1 MKKRGLRKHGF
12 LWGAVFFF
20 ILIAL
25 VIQIAVLSYDFIIQK
40 TDNNFLIGV
49 LLLID
54 ILILSFI
61 CTTVD
66 GIRRKFMVGKPVE
79 KILKATDKIAKG
91 DFSARLQLD
100 HEYGKYTG
108 YDLIMENINTLAAEL
123 EKTEVLKTD
132 FISNVSHELK
142 TPLTVIQN
150 YSQLLQKEDLDEESR
165 QKYAKILSQAAKRF
179 SDLITNILKLNKL
192 ENQKIQPEYQRFDLT
207 ALVAECVVAY
217 EELLENKKIELVCD
231 LDGVT
236 AYSVPSLLELIW
248 NNLLSN
254 AAKFTNEG
262 GRVEITL
269 KKQGKNAVV
278 SVSDTGCGISP
289 ETGARIFEKFYQG
302 DTSHAQEGNGLGL
315 ALVKKVVDVLG
326 GEISVHSELGKGSCF
341 EVTLKEVCD
350 V

>member
-1 MKKRGLRKHGF
+1 MRKRGLRKHGF

-40 TDNNFLIGV
+40 TENNFLIGV

-54 ILILSFI
+54 ILILSFV

-66 GIRRKFMVGKPVE
+66 VIRRKFMVEKPVE

-91 DFSARLQLD
+91 DFSARLQPD

-108 YDLIMENINTLAAEL
+108 YDLIIENINTLAAEL

-165 QKYAKILSQAAKRF
+165 KKYAKILSQAAKRF

-231 LDGVT
+231 LDEVM

-302 DTSHAQEGNGLGL
+302 DTSHSQEGNGLGL

-326 GEISVHSELGKGSCF
+326 GEISVHSELGKGSRF
-341 EVTLKEVCD
+341 EVTLKDVCD

>member
-1 MKKRGLRKHGF
+1 MKKRGQRKYGF

-40 TDNNFLIGV
+40 TDNNFLIGI
-49 LLLID
+49 LLLVD
-54 ILILSFI
+54 VLVLSFL
-61 CTTVD
+61 CTTFEI
-66 GIRRKFMVGKPVE
+66 IRRKFMVEKPVE

-91 DFSARLQLD
+91 DFSVRLQPD

-108 YDLIMENINTLAAEL
+108 YDLIIENINTLAGEL

-142 TPLTVIQN
+142 TPLAVIQN
-150 YSQLLQKEDLDEESR
+150 YSQLLQKEDIDEESR
-165 QKYAKILSQAAKRF
+165 IKYAKILSQATKRF

-192 ENQKIQPEYQRFDLT
+192 ENQKIQPEHQRFDLT

-217 EELLENKKIELVCD
+217 EELLENKRIELVCN
-231 LDGVT
+231 LDEVT
-236 AYSVPSLLELIW
+236 AYSAPSLLELIW

-254 AAKFTNEG
+254 ALKFTDDG

-269 KKQGKNAVV
+269 KKQGKDAVV
-278 SVSDTGCGISP
+278 TVSDTGCGISP

-302 DTSHAQEGNGLGL
+302 DTSHSQEGNGLGL

-326 GEISVHSELGKGSCF
+326 GEISVHSELGKGSSF
-341 EVTLKEVCD
+341 TVVLKDVCD
-350 V
+350 E

>member
-1 MKKRGLRKHGF
+1 MKRQGGRKHGF

-54 ILILSFI
+54 ILILSFV

-66 GIRRKFMVGKPVE
+66 VIRRKFMVEKPVE

-91 DFSARLQLD
+91 DFSVRLQPD

-142 TPLTVIQN
+142 TPLAVIQN

-179 SDLITNILKLNKL
+179 SDLITNILKINKL
-192 ENQKIQPEYQRFDLT
+192 ENQKIQPENQRFDLT
-207 ALVAECVVAY
+207 ALVAECIVAY
-217 EELLENKKIELVCD
+217 EELMENKQIELVCD
-231 LDGVT
+231 LDEVIV
-236 AYSVPSLLELIW
+236 YSAPALLELIW

-254 AAKFTNEG
+254 AVKFTNEG
-262 GRVEITL
+262 GRVEVTL

-302 DTSHAQEGNGLGL
+302 DTSHSQEGNGLGL

-326 GEISVHSELGKGSCF
+326 GEISVHSELGKGSRF
-341 EVTLKEVCD
+341 EVTLKDVCD
-350 V
+350 A